1 MTDSAAPASATERL
15 AALVAQRRAKNAAPA
30 GRGPGWESEKSAAA
44 RQASKSK
51 PALRK

>member
-1 MTDSAAPASATERL
+1 MTDNTAPVSATERL
-15 AALVAQRRAKNAAPA
+15 AALVAQRRAKNATPV
-30 GRGPGWESEKSAAA
+30 GRGPGWESERSAAA